1 MHTHRQFT
9 VPVKGR
15 LLPGKANTL
24 AIAIKSAYK
33 QSLANKAAYPYFIP
47 TLYNTGSIGAYN
59 FARKPAFD
67 FGWDW

>member
-1 MHTHRQFT
+1 
-9 VPVKGR
+9 VPVKGW
-15 LLPGKANTL
+15 LVPGQPNSL
-24 AIAIKSAYK
+24 SIAVRSAYK
-33 QSLANKAAYPYFIP
+33 ESLANKAAYPYHIP